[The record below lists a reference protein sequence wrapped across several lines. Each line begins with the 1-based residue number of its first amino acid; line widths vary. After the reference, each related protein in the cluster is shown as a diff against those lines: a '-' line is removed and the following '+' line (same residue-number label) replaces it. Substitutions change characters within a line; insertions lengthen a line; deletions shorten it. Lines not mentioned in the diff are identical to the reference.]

1 MRKAPM
7 SEEQEDHPTDD
18 QSPQIV
24 GSEEREIPEREPPND
39 RVIDYQ
45 IPSRDDRDPTSED
58 ADLPP

>member
-45 IPSRDDRDPTSED
+45 IPSEDHNSSKSEED
-58 ADLPP
+58 